1 MQSLRVLVLAN
12 SLFLANCGEAPQ
24 LEDVAADLIFFN
36 GKVITVDPDFN
47 FASALAV
54 KDGRFLRVG
63 QDQDVLS
70 LAGVATEKVDLQG
83 KSVVPGFIDTHIHA
97 LLPTTNT
104 VFLDNAGSVAEILEA
119 FRTKV
124 GQTPAGTWIGAFPFI
139 SVDQIQEGR
148 LPDRWELDSV
158 SPNNPVLIFYHGHL
172 AAANSLALTAAGITT
187 TVYDPK
193 WVMRNPA
200 NGELNGWLLEDE
212 ALRVVALFPG
222 DNVEQTVEGVRS
234 ISQRLN
240 AVGITGVIN
249 QLSGTT
255 TSPAF
260 RALDRLRR
268 EGELTL
274 RWRFN
279 YTLPFAVAEDSM
291 REAIGHLGPPTGY
304 GDEWLQLGALGELS
318 FDGWW
323 EPMDTAYLREPYEGS
338 YSRQQGTGD
347 LRYSVEMVR
356 AICLAAAQ
364 NDIQMSVHVA
374 GSAALDEVLN
384 IYEEVNEVY
393 PISSKR
399 WTVEHG
405 GFLPTPT
412 NLAQAKQLGVIVA
425 TQQSISHYVPK
436 ALREMLGEQ
445 RAANLFPN
453 RTWLDAGIMVAGGSD
468 FPGAPLSP
476 LLGIYA
482 SVTRKTAIGGLAPEE
497 AISREEALQ
506 LYTINAA
513 HISFEEGLKGSIE
526 AGKLADFVV
535 LSDDLLTV
543 PEETI
548 KDIDV
553 LMTVVGGNIVY
564 ERPAIKATDAPAQT
578 IL

>member
-1 MQSLRVLVLAN
+1 MQYLRVFVLAN
-12 SLFLANCGEAPQ
+12 ILLLTHCGKAPPA
-24 LEDVAADLIFFN
+24 EEVAADLIFFN
-36 GKVITVDPDFN
+36 GKVITVDADFSV
-47 FASALAV
+47 ASALAV
-54 KDGRFLRVG
+54 KDGRFLKLGR
-63 QDQDVLS
+63 DQDILS
-70 LAGVATEKVDLQG
+70 LAGASTDKVDLQG
-83 KSVVPGFIDTHIHA
+83 KAVVPGFIDSHIHA
-97 LLPTTNT
+97 LLPTANT
-104 VFLDNAGSVAEILEA
+104 VSLDEAGSVAEILEA

-124 GQTPAGTWIGAFPFI
+124 RQTPAGTWIGAFPFI
-139 SVDQIQEGR
+139 SIDQIQEGR
-148 LPDRWELDSV
+148 LPNRWELDSV
-158 SPNNPVLIFYHGHL
+158 SPNNPVFIFYHGHL
-172 AAANSLALTAAGITT
+172 VAANSLALTAAGITT
-187 TVYDPK
+187 TVDQQK
-193 WVMRNPA
+193 WVMRDPA
-200 NGELNGWLLEDE
+200 TGELNGWLLEDE

-222 DNVEQTVEGVRS
+222 DSVEQTVEGVRS
-234 ISQRLN
+234 MSRRLN

-279 YTLPFAVAEDSM
+279 YTLPFAVTEDQM
-291 REAIGHLGPPTGY
+291 REAISNLGPATGY

-347 LRYSVEMVR
+347 LRYSIEMVR

-374 GSAALDEVLN
+374 GSAALDAVLN

-405 GFLPTPT
+405 GFLPTPN

-425 TQQSISHYVPK
+425 TQQSISHFVPK
-436 ALREMLGEQ
+436 ALREMLGER

-453 RTWLDAGIMVAGGSD
+453 RTWLEAGIKVTGGSD

-482 SVTRKTAIGGLAPEE
+482 SVTRKTAIGSLAAEE

-513 HISFEEGLKGSIE
+513 HISFEEGLRGSIE

-548 KDIDV
+548 KNIEV
-553 LMTVVGGNIVY
+553 LMTVVGGKIVY
-564 ERPAIKATDAPAQT
+564 EK
-578 IL
+578 

>member
-1 MQSLRVLVLAN
+1 MR
-12 SLFLANCGEAPQ
+12 
-24 LEDVAADLIFFN
+24 
-36 GKVITVDPDFN
+36 DP
-47 FASALAV
+47 
-54 KDGRFLRVG
+54 G
-63 QDQDVLS
+63 
-70 LAGVATEKVDLQG
+70 
-83 KSVVPGFIDTHIHA
+83 
-97 LLPTTNT
+97 
-104 VFLDNAGSVAEILEA
+104 
-119 FRTKV
+119 
-124 GQTPAGTWIGAFPFI
+124 
-139 SVDQIQEGR
+139 
-148 LPDRWELDSV
+148 
-158 SPNNPVLIFYHGHL
+158 
-172 AAANSLALTAAGITT
+172 
-187 TVYDPK
+187 
-193 WVMRNPA
+193 

-212 ALRVVALFPG
+212 ALRVVFLFPG
-222 DNVEQTVEGVRS
+222 DSVEQTVEGIRS
-234 ISQRLN
+234 MSRRLN

-249 QLSGTT
+249 QLAGTAT
-255 TSPAF
+255 GATF

-268 EGELTL
+268 QNELTL

-279 YTLPFAVAEDSM
+279 YSLPGAVALDEM
-291 REAIGHLGPPTGY
+291 REAIGNLGPPTGY

-347 LRYSVEMVR
+347 LRYSIEMVR
-356 AICLAAAQ
+356 AICLAAAES
-364 NDIQMSVHVA
+364 DIQMSVHVA
-374 GSAALDEVLN
+374 GSAALDELLN

-405 GFLPTPT
+405 GFFPTPR
-412 NLAQAKQLGVIVA
+412 NLAQAKKLGVIVA

-436 ALREMLGEQ
+436 ALQEMLGER
-445 RAANLFPN
+445 RAGNLFPN
-453 RTWLDAGIMVAGGSD
+453 RTWLQAGIKVAGGSD

-482 SVTRKTAIGGLAPEE
+482 SVTRKTAIGELAAGE

-535 LSDDLLTV
+535 LSDDLLSV

-548 KDIDV
+548 KDIEI
-553 LMTVVGGNIVY
+553 LMTAVGGKIVY
-564 ERPAIKATDAPAQT
+564 EN
-578 IL
+578 